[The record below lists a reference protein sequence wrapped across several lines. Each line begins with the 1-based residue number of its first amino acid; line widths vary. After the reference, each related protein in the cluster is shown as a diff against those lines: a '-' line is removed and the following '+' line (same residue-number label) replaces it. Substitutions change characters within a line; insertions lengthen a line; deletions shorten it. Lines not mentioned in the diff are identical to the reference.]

1 MAHVSILIIEDGTNV
16 ANANSFA
23 TSDEMEAYAALRGLT
38 VPSGHD
44 KLEYL
49 LVKAADYLFSL
60 EDDFKGSRTNT
71 TQVMPFPRDYITVF
85 DLDISGTIPDIL
97 KQAQCRIAYDAIS
110 NDLQATGAG
119 RVIKKEGVGPLVVEY
134 GDDGVSDPQVNLD
147 AALTILK
154 PLLNS
159 GSTATGGGININAS
173 R

>member
-1 MAHVSILIIEDGTNV
+1 MALIIEDGSNV

-23 TSDEMEAYAALRGLT
+23 TTGELQAYATLRSLT
-38 VPSGHD
+38 IPASTAD
-44 KLEYL
+44 LEPL

-97 KQAQCRIAYDAIS
+97 KQAQCRIAYDAIA

-119 RVIKKEGVGPLVVEY
+119 RVVKKEGVGPLVVEY

>member
-1 MAHVSILIIEDGTNV
+1 MALIIEDGSNV

-23 TSDEMEAYAALRGLT
+23 TTVELQAYATLRSLT
-38 VPSGHD
+38 IPASTAD
-44 KLEYL
+44 LEPL

-71 TQVMPFPRDYITVF
+71 TQVMPFPRSYITIF

-97 KQAQCRIAYDAIS
+97 KQAQCRIAYDAIA
-110 NDLQATGAG
+110 NDLQATGGG

-154 PLLNS
+154 PLLNTA
-159 GSTATGGGININAS
+159 STATGGGINLNAS

>member
-16 ANANSFA
+16 ASANSFA
-23 TSDEMEAYAALRGLT
+23 TTAELEAYATLRGLT
-38 VPSGHD
+38 IPALHD
-44 KLEYL
+44 DLEPL

-71 TQVMPFPRDYITVF
+71 TQVMPFPRDYITMF
-85 DLDISGTIPDIL
+85 DLDISGTIPEIL
-97 KQAQCRIAYDAIS
+97 KQAQCRIAYDAIA
-110 NDLQATGAG
+110 NDLQATGSG

-154 PLLNS
+154 PLLKS
-159 GSTATGGGININAS
+159 SSTATGGGININAS